1 MHCHDDGNPY
11 QMCISPRRIT
21 MARVL
26 MEVLFFMVKLIVLAH
41 RTKGRKYAPGGIGF
55 VAAEESFGRAAQS
68 QRIE

>member
-1 MHCHDDGNPY
+1 
-11 QMCISPRRIT
+11 